1 MKTLILKTTTLKAN
15 FQGDEMKCFDFIN
28 IIRGLLFFLVIHT
41 ATSSAAVTIKPFRAC
56 RANDGL
62 VGLIACEDY
71 NLLSMEQAKKI
82 AQANPISFVHIAR
95 PEVDCGENTKPYDP
109 AAGKKGY
116 ENLQDFLHD
125 NLLQHDKEP
134 ALYLY
139 GRIRNNKL
147 QVGIIALVDVNEY
160 DNGHIKRHEEVL
172 PNKEKKLTL
181 YTELQRAQVDPVLL
195 LHEHNKELADT
206 VETIIHQAPH
216 QAFYADRTAHLVWV
230 IQDKNTI
237 QKICSLFKTINTLY
251 IADGH
256 HRTAAAANLKNQHVE
271 DQDSHDYYMAGI
283 FPFDQVTI
291 SSYNRIFKDLN
302 HHSEEEFIEELKL
315 YFDIEKVSAAKEAI
329 PHEPHVFGIYCLG
342 TWYKITL
349 KKNIVRSYK
358 DSLPMLD
365 IAILSNLIL
374 KPYLNID
381 IYNPDERTEFVGGM
395 WGLDALEK
403 NCKEHNWPLAVA
415 FFPVRSETFSSILN
429 EGALMPPK
437 TTWFEPKVRPGLFT
451 YTFDCCDKNKTK

>member
-1 MKTLILKTTTLKAN
+1 MKSTGLARIISGLVFLLIAY
-15 FQGDEMKCFDFIN
+15 
-28 IIRGLLFFLVIHT
+28 T
-41 ATSSAAVTIKPFRAC
+41 ATSSGAITIKPFRAC

-71 NLLSMEQAKKI
+71 NLLTMEQAKKI
-82 AQANPISFVHIAR
+82 AQANPVSFVHIAR
-95 PEVDCGENTKPYDP
+95 PEVDCSDETKPYDP
-109 AAGKKGY
+109 VAGEKGY
-116 ENLQDFLHD
+116 ENLQDFLQN
-125 NLLQHDKEP
+125 NLLQHEKEP

-160 DNGHIKRHEEVL
+160 AKGNIKRHEEVL
-172 PNKEKKLTL
+172 PAKEKKLTL

-230 IQDKNTI
+230 IREKKTI
-237 QKICSLFKTINTLY
+237 NKICSLFKNINTLY

-256 HRTAAAANLKNQHVE
+256 HRTAAAANLQTQALH
-271 DQDSHDYYMAGI
+271 QDDPDAHNYYMAGI

-291 SSYNRIFKDLN
+291 SAYNRIFKDLN
-302 HHSEEEFIEELKL
+302 YHSEEAFLNELKL
-315 YFDIEKVSAAKEAI
+315 YFDLERVGLSKDAI
-329 PHEPHVFGIYCLG
+329 PQEPHVFGIYCQG
-342 TWYKITL
+342 KWYKAVL
-349 KKNIVRSYK
+349 KKNITRSYE
-358 DSLPMLD
+358 DDVPMLD
-365 IAILSNLIL
+365 IAVLSNLIL
-374 KPYLNID
+374 KPFLNID
-381 IYNPDERTEFVGGM
+381 IYNPDDRTEFMGGM

-403 NCKEHNWPLAVA
+403 SCKEHNWPLAIA
-415 FFPVRSETFSSILN
+415 FFPVRSETFSALLN
-429 EGALMPPK
+429 EGELMPPK

-451 YTFDCCDKNKTK
+451 YTFDCCDKEKEE